1 MSICINRHTCDVFF
15 SRRACF
21 LILFFSISLL
31 HWATP
36 NYLNGTGEKIVL
48 WVATVPD
55 TDGCEKV
62 CKKKEVEDLNV
73 VKKRKK

>member
-1 MSICINRHTCDVFF
+1 MYFFLVVPVFLFYFFLSLFCIGPPQTTWMV
-15 SRRACF
+15 
-21 LILFFSISLL
+21 
-31 HWATP
+31 
-36 NYLNGTGEKIVL
+36 GEKIVL